1 MQLFFCYQHAVFL
14 RKNLRK
20 KFLRKTFCEKNS
32 KLEKNFAKKIRKKFF
47 ASEVVFVLKSMTG
60 FGRGECIRH
69 DRKFKVEIKSVN
81 HRFSDYTIKVPRFL
95 NPFEEKIRR
104 RLSQDIVRGKVDCW
118 VNFESFT
125 TEDVTIQVNSVYADA
140 YMNALQKLS
149 SRYKME
155 VAPSLELLAKMP
167 DVIVAD
173 RYENALA
180 ADETKIKIW
189 EGLSEAIEIAIS
201 QYNKMRETEGVALAA
216 DIKENF
222 ANACEMVKKIRE
234 RVPDAAKDY
243 AKKLKIRVGELLEN
257 PASVDDSRLVTE
269 IALLA
274 DKHDINEEMTR
285 LESHFEQ
292 FEEMLR
298 ENGAIGRKMDFLM
311 QELNRETN
319 TIGSKVSDANI
330 TKLVIELK
338 SSIEKIREQVQNIE

>member
-1 MQLFFCYQHAVFL
+1 M
-14 RKNLRK
+14 
-20 KFLRKTFCEKNS
+20 
-32 KLEKNFAKKIRKKFF
+32 
-47 ASEVVFVLKSMTG
+47 LKSMTG

-104 RLSQDIVRGKVDCW
+104 RLAKDIVRGKVDCW

-125 TEDVTIQVNSVYADA
+125 PEDVTIQVNNVYADA
-140 YMNALQKLS
+140 YMDALKKLK

-155 VAPSLELLAKMP
+155 IAPSLELLAKMP

-173 RYENALA
+173 RYENALST
-180 ADETKIKIW
+180 DETKTEIW
-189 EGLSEAIEIAIS
+189 EGLSEAMEIAIK
-201 QYNKMRETEGVALAA
+201 QYNHMRETEGFALVA
-216 DIKENF
+216 DIKVNF
-222 ANACEMVKKIRE
+222 VNACKMVKKIRE
-234 RVPDAAKDY
+234 RVPDAVKEY
-243 AKKLKIRVGELLEN
+243 AKKLKIRIHELIEN
-257 PASVDDSRLVTE
+257 FGNVDDSRLVTE

-274 DKHDINEEMTR
+274 DKHDIHEEMTR

-292 FEEMLR
+292 FDEMLK
-298 ENGAIGRKMDFLM
+298 EKGAIGRKMDFLM
-311 QELNRETN
+311 QELNREAN
-319 TIGSKVSDANI
+319 TIGSKVSDANL